1 MTRILIEL
9 RYQRVPKQHVHS
21 GLLSIGVD
29 GTAGNFSVPF
39 YEEDLQDV
47 AVRLHYA
54 VRLAANTT
62 HEFAVRLVQSSPTGS
77 RAVPNDLTT
86 DQVNAIYD
94 SEESARQFLAPMH
107 AERKIK
113 DGSANQ

>member
-1 MTRILIEL
+1 VTRILVEL
-9 RYQRVPKQHVHS
+9 RYQRVQKQHVYN

-29 GTAGNFSVPF
+29 GTASNFSAPF

-62 HEFAVRLVQSSPTGS
+62 HEFAVRLTQSSPTGS
-77 RAVPNDLTT
+77 HAVPNDLTT
-86 DQVNAIYD
+86 AQVNTIYE
-94 SEESARQFLAPMH
+94 SEESARQFLAPMY

-113 DGSANQ
+113 DGSANK